1 MSESTNRSYYLLTL
15 IAAMLSVLCLC
26 ACSGPTPPENYEPTF
41 ELLETTDINRTEA
54 TISARIHKR
63 GSTNLTHLS
72 FHYGEYGN
80 ISSQVD
86 LSEPDLQL
94 QTYRL
99 QGLKPGTSYSWYIEG
114 HTTTATLRSEIISFT
129 TVPNELPTVS
139 PIAALSTGPVG
150 IIVSFDITDDG
161 GEPLLEAG
169 CEVTDNST
177 STTTRLYLPDENLS
191 TGSHRMY
198 IGSLDIETNYT
209 FTPFASNPLG
219 ESKGISIDFTTR
231 NSIMLTEAGSLPH
244 LFEGT
249 ASIELEQLTISGYMN
264 GDDFKFLRLLLG
276 APLLP
281 DEHYIESKVSKI
293 DLSDADI
300 VEGGASYDGSRFT
313 TDNQISTGLLADC
326 INLRDII
333 LPNTAATLAR
343 DAFSRCSSLEYL
355 TISSDT
361 KSVLPSAGCTCLK
374 SIRVSDAN
382 THFTAID
389 GVLFNSD
396 ATEIIWFPLGKTG
409 NYSLPPTITRIGENA
424 FFGTGITGLEIPPSV
439 TSIGRGAFAG
449 SSLTEISL
457 PDNITNISEGMFQN
471 CTLLTTLRL
480 GKATEFIGNFVFD
493 GTDIKNLYVS
503 APIPPFTSEDA
514 FFNLTSSITE
524 NCVLHVPYGCKAV
537 YRNHP
542 DWGNFSVIEE
552 F

>member
-15 IAAMLSVLCLC
+15 IAAVLSVLCLC

-54 TISARIHKR
+54 TLSARIHKR
-63 GSTNLTHLS
+63 GSTDLTHLS
-72 FHYGEYGN
+72 FHYGESGN

-86 LSEPDLQL
+86 LSEPDLQH

-169 CEVTDNST
+169 CEVTDNSA
-177 STTTRLYLPDENLS
+177 STTTRLYLPAENLS

-249 ASIELEQLTISGYMN
+249 ASIELDQLTISGYMN

-281 DEHYIESKVSKI
+281 DEPYIASKVSKI

-313 TDNQISTGLLADC
+313 TDNQISTSILADC

-409 NYSLPPTITRIGENA
+409 NYSLPPTITRIGESA

-439 TSIGRGAFAG
+439 TSIGRGAFAE

-457 PDNITNISEGMFQN
+457 PDYITNISEGMFQN

-514 FFNLTSSITE
+514 FFNRTSSIIE

-537 YRNHP
+537 YRNHS